1 VFDFTRADA
10 KRKRTK
16 RTVSARVTVAANDR
30 HAGLSQAKLWSNDVN
45 DALFRRVNIEEL
57 NAKFFAVSPQCFDL
71 LRRGRV
77 SDRET
82 AIGSGDVVIDSA
94 ESKIRAS
101 YFAACLAQTIK
112 RLRRRHLVNEVQID
126 VKERRLTTHF
136 TNNVRL
142 PKLVE
147 KCTHT

>member
-1 VFDFTRADA
+1 
-10 KRKRTK
+10 
-16 RTVSARVTVAANDR
+16 
-30 HAGLSQAKLWSNDVN
+30 VN
-45 DALFRRVNIEEL
+45 DPLFGRVDIEEL
-57 NAKFFAVSPQCFDL
+57 NAKLFAVSSQCFDL

-77 SDRET
+77 SDWQV

-101 YFAACLAQTIK
+101 YFAACLAQTVK

-126 VKERRLTTHF
+126 VKESWLATRF

-142 PKLVE
+142 PEFVE
-147 KCTHT
+147 